1 LYTDSVHFLP
11 EIRMEIIKH
20 NYLRFSKDI
29 KDFVFVNAL
38 SEMIVQEYLE
48 FLLRSRD
55 DKIGLDKR
63 LKNLFN
69 PACGHSIHNELK
81 NRKFQQKLQEKMK
94 ELFLERCQD
103 FDDSN
108 EDIGNMNE
116 INMAQLSKDYM
127 RRNFKTEGLN
137 DMKIEEIKALVKQNI
152 GNLDEEIKALV
163 KQNIGNLEFE

>member
-1 LYTDSVHFLP
+1 
-11 EIRMEIIKH
+11 MEIVKH
-20 NYLRFSKDI
+20 NYLRFSKDV

-48 FLLRSRD
+48 FILRSRD
-55 DKIGLDKR
+55 DEIGLDKQ
-63 LKNLFN
+63 LKILFN

-81 NRKFQQKLQEKMK
+81 KRKFQQKLQENMK

-103 FDDSN
+103 FDVTDGS
-108 EDIGNMNE
+108 NMNE